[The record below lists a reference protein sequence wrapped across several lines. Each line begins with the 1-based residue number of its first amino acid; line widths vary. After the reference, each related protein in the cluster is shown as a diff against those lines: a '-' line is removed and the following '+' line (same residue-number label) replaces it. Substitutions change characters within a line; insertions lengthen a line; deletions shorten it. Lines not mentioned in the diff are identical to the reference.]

1 MRLWQK
7 VFLYTFLLF
16 EVVFVAASFYLIEH
30 NFNRNLQKEIERGL
44 TEQFVIYSGIQG
56 NWTYI
61 SSLNQKTGLIRENAR
76 QFLQVTSQEYAGY
89 FDKKLVSIEI
99 LDENN
104 APVYS
109 SFSEKFNGSREELK
123 VPLTSVRKYI
133 IRDIGKKSYLFV
145 TNGLKLDNNT
155 FKLSYI
161 RDISDIYNEK
171 SAQYGLF
178 LKMNI
183 VITCILVVGLYLV
196 IWYLTRSIRTLTKS
210 AQTIAAGDYTQR
222 VKVLSEDEVGVLARN
237 FNQMA
242 EAVEEKVEELGRIAR
257 TKQDFI
263 EYLTHELKTPLTSIM
278 GYADL
283 LRSSKYDEEVF
294 FNSLNY
300 IYSEGKR
307 LESLSFKLM
316 DLVFIENGKTVLKS
330 ESILQLCS
338 EVEEALKPRLQS
350 LDIELSVRV
359 EPCKVLLEK
368 DLFKMLC
375 TNLLDNAM
383 KASKEG
389 NRIYLKGY
397 RPGENYYI
405 LEVEDEGIG
414 IPEQDIPRV
423 FEPFFMVNKVKS
435 RSQHGAG
442 LGLAICGEI
451 VKLHQGKIEITS
463 KLNHG
468 TRVQIIFP
476 GVCN

>member
-16 EVVFVAASFYLIEH
+16 EVVFVAASLYLIEH
-30 NFNRNLQKEIERGL
+30 NFNRNLQKEIDRGL
-44 TEQFVIYSGIQG
+44 SEQLIIYSGIQT
-56 NWTYI
+56 NWAYI
-61 SSLNQKTGLIRENAR
+61 SSLNRRPGLTKENIR
-76 QFLQVTSQEYAGY
+76 QFLQVTSQEYTGY

-104 APVYS
+104 NPVYN
-109 SFSEKFNGSREELK
+109 SFSEKFDGKREELD
-123 VPLTSVRKYI
+123 VSLYGARKYI

-145 TNGLKLDNNT
+145 TNELKLGDSA

-161 RDISDIYNEK
+161 RDISDIYTEK
-171 SAQYGLF
+171 RVQYGLF

-183 VITCILVVGLYLV
+183 AITFILAAGLYLI
-196 IWYLTRSIRTLTKS
+196 IWYLTRSIRRLTKS

-222 VKVLSEDEVGVLARN
+222 VKVLSEDEVGVLAQN

-242 EAVEEKVEELGRIAR
+242 EAVEEKVDELGRIAR
-257 TKQDFI
+257 SKQAFI
-263 EYLTHELKTPLTSIM
+263 EYLTHELKTPLTSII

-316 DLVFIENGKTVLKS
+316 DLIFIENERPVLKG
-330 ESILQLCS
+330 ENILQLCS
-338 EVEEALKPRLQS
+338 EVEEALKPRLLS
-350 LDIELSVRV
+350 LDIGLAVEV

-368 DLFKMLC
+368 DMFKMLC

-383 KASKEG
+383 KASKKG

-397 RPGENYYI
+397 RTGESHFI
-405 LEVEDEGIG
+405 LEVRDEGAG
-414 IPEQDIPRV
+414 IPEQDITRV

-442 LGLAICGEI
+442 LGLAICAEI
-451 VKLHQGKIEITS
+451 VKLHHGKIEIES
-463 KLNHG
+463 KLGHG
-468 TRVQIIFP
+468 TRVRIIFP